1 MDVLTATADFNI
13 WLDFYY
19 IRLFI
24 ICINWDPKFYQIKLG
39 SLPDKRA
46 WTPNGSSLFTEYN
59 MRPMD
64 LKMYSSKVQMESLI
78 DCLGRRANQKHG
90 QVKNFTWTFLNFII
104 IAYYKRSL
112 CCLKSYN
119 FMPTVFLSDRYFV
132 KRVE

>member
-1 MDVLTATADFNI
+1 MDALTATADFSI
-13 WLDFYY
+13 RLDISY

-24 ICINWDPKFYQIKLG
+24 ICINWDPKFYQIKLD
-39 SLPDKRA
+39 SLPDNRA

-59 MRPMD
+59 MRSMD

-90 QVKNFTWTFLNFII
+90 QVKNFTWTFLNFMI

-112 CCLKSYN
+112 FCLKSYN
-119 FMPTVFLSDRYFV
+119 FYAKCISKWSLLV